1 MAYATWVIHLGLLQS
16 SGRSQAARTTTGR
29 IGTTAHRR
37 RAAFQSKRGLKIY
50 DI

>member
-1 MAYATWVIHLGLLQS
+1 MAYATWLIHLGLLQG

-29 IGTTAHRR
+29 IGTAAHRR

>member
-1 MAYATWVIHLGLLQS
+1 MGL
-16 SGRSQAARTTTGR
+16 
-29 IGTTAHRR
+29 IGTAAHRR